1 MTRRVFVSL
10 LISLTL
16 FTGFKPLPVARR
28 TECVYICNGPKS
40 VVYHKSET
48 CRGLS
53 HCSTKVEKVT
63 LDYAIKIGR
72 RACKIEY

>member
-1 MTRRVFVSL
+1 MTRKIFVSL
-10 LISLTL
+10 LVSLTL
-16 FTGFKPLPVARR
+16 FTSFKPLAIGRR
-28 TECVYICNGPKS
+28 TEYVYICKGPKS

-63 LDYAIKIGR
+63 LEYAIKIGR